1 MVYGDC
7 GVAGCTDA
15 TACNYN
21 ADATTDDGS
30 CDVPAAGLDC
40 AGNCLSG
47 DLLTMNDSYGDG
59 WNGAVLTINGVD
71 YTIESGASATA
82 CVDLEGCNTMSWTA
96 GSYDSETSWSLYQ
109 LPSPI
114 TGSNGSVP
122 APTFGDCVVDV
133 PGCTDANALNY
144 NADANVDDGSCIL
157 PEPCPT
163 VNFDFVNTGVNM
175 TLFAPNG
182 AAISGTIGAFVGDM
196 CVGSSESNGGPIQ
209 IAVMGDDTD
218 SPELDGA
225 LDGDVVT
232 LILQNS
238 DGVYVTETSFVYSL
252 NAIEVVEN
260 LSFDYSCTGTQD
272 IVGCMD
278 GHYLEY
284 DPAATVNDYDLCL
297 TWKVFGCTDSSAANF
312 NENANVDDDSCTYL
326 APSC

>member
-1 MVYGDC
+1 
-7 GVAGCTDA
+7 
-15 TACNYN
+15 
-21 ADATTDDGS
+21 
-30 CDVPAAGLDC
+30 
-40 AGNCLSG
+40 
-47 DLLTMNDSYGDG
+47 
-59 WNGAVLTINGVD
+59 
-71 YTIESGASATA
+71 
-82 CVDLEGCNTMSWTA
+82 
-96 GSYDSETSWSLYQ
+96 
-109 LPSPI
+109 
-114 TGSNGSVP
+114 
-122 APTFGDCVVDV
+122 
-133 PGCTDANALNY
+133 
-144 NADANVDDGSCIL
+144 
-157 PEPCPT
+157 
-163 VNFDFVNTGVNM
+163 M

-326 APSC
+326 VEGCTDETACNYDSAAEQDNGSCTYAAEGFDCAGNCLSGDLLTINMFDSYGDGGGSVTLAGVTATNSGSSSATEVCVDLSACNTVDYEATDSWSYENAWSITDADGNELASGFDADGLVGNCVSGCSDETAENYNADADIADDSLCEYALVQGCMDANCM